1 VPSDKGRAE
10 FLLGRIFK
18 RERPPFFV
26 VAMKG
31 DAEVA
36 LRIRVASELKR
47 ERERGREILFAVM
60 CELEDRRISEE
71 MARAVGGVVLGG
83 VCLADLCAIL
93 GYAEGVCSMR
103 LHALIA
109 GSIAGCPIYPIGT
122 DEKIL
127 RYCREIR

>member
-1 VPSDKGRAE
+1 
-10 FLLGRIFK
+10 
-18 RERPPFFV
+18 
-26 VAMKG
+26 
-31 DAEVA
+31 
-36 LRIRVASELKR
+36 
-47 ERERGREILFAVM
+47 
-60 CELEDRRISEE
+60 

-109 GSIAGCPIYPIGT
+109 GSIALCPIYPIGA